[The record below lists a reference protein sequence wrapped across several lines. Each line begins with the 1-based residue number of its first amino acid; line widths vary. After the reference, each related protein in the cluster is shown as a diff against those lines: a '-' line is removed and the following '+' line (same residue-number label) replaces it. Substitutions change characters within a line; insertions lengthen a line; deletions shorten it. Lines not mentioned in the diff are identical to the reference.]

1 MKPLNLTMCGFGPF
15 GKAITVDFSPFEGQ
29 GLFLITGDTGA
40 GKTTIFDGIAFALFG
55 EVSGETRTV
64 NTVRSDYAAPT
75 EEKTWYRHH
84 HGTGRRHTGITGWAG
99 ADKTAGG
106 HKGNHS
112 AIGRGFAPV

>member
-1 MKPLNLTMCGFGPF
+1 MKPLTLTMCGFGPF

-75 EEKTWYRHH
+75 EETYVKLTFSH
-84 HGTGRRHTGITGWAG
+84 
-99 ADKTAGG
+99 
-106 HKGNHS
+106 
-112 AIGRGFAPV
+112 RGQT